1 MASLEV
7 LGVNG
12 GDGWDWECDRT
23 ERDPRE
29 DWRLCWNRPAL
40 DLLGDFCMFNGA
52 TNALECLSISSE
64 SNAQSAMVASKQTA
78 GSVGAWYRSLKT
90 VVR

>member
-1 MASLEV
+1 MTSLEV

-29 DWRLCWNRPAL
+29 DWRLCSNRPAR
-40 DLLGDFCMFNGA
+40 DRLGDFCMFNGA
-52 TNALECLSISSE
+52 TNALECLSISSC
-64 SNAQSAMVASKQTA
+64 SNAQSAMMASKRRA
-78 GSVGAWYRSLKT
+78 GSVGGRYRSLKT